1 LVVIDT
7 PLVQRDDEQ
16 QMNDIPKLVADNP
29 ADQVDHPI
37 PENDEQP
44 IEQHDPQE
52 NVDATLRRYT
62 TVRKSVIPSGY
73 IVYLQ
78 ESNYNIGAENDPE
91 TFYQAMSCKESNLWY
106 DAMKDEMNSMQSN
119 RVWNLV
125 ELPNGAK
132 AIGCKWVFKTKKDS
146 LVNIESYKAR
156 LTTKGKKGIDYT

>member
-1 LVVIDT
+1 MVVIDT

-78 ESNYNIGAENDPE
+78 ESNYNIEAQRSSLHRG
-91 TFYQAMSCKESNLWY
+91 FSSK
-106 DAMKDEMNSMQSN
+106 
-119 RVWNLV
+119 
-125 ELPNGAK
+125 LP
-132 AIGCKWVFKTKKDS
+132 S
-146 LVNIESYKAR
+146 HLVNNLLFEISLKFC
-156 LTTKGKKGIDYT
+156 